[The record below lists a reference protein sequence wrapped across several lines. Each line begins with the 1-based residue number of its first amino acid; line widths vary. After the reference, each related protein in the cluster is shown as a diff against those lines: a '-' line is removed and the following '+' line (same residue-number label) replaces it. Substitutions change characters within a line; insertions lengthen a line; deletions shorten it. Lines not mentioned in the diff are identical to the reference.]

1 MRIHT
6 TKDGA
11 KIKLCDM
18 TDSHLAATIRMMERK
33 ASEGIIVRTGSGL
46 CPDDFCY
53 DENCFY
59 GETALEYMGYADYV
73 KERDDRREERTV
85 NALVRQFIVQERFNE
100 GEWMDDPDQP
110 DDYAHGFEQ
119 AKWWMENDNKTCM
132 GHETTYEHRI
142 VERTETQVWPNA
154 KLRCE
159 GTLAPKT
166 MENL

>member
-53 DENCFY
+53 DENCLY
-59 GETALEYMGYADYV
+59 GETALEHMGYADYV
-73 KERDDRREERTV
+73 KERDRR
-85 NALVRQFIVQERFNE
+85 I
-100 GEWMDDPDQP
+100 
-110 DDYAHGFEQ
+110 
-119 AKWWMENDNKTCM
+119 
-132 GHETTYEHRI
+132 
-142 VERTETQVWPNA
+142 PNA
-154 KLRCE
+154 PCE
-159 GTLAPKT
+159 RPAVAGTLDGVVGR
-166 MENL
+166 EG